1 MFSVVLQDGKEKK
14 LLASKKIQNFYGLF
28 ITLSCREEKIMASQ
42 KEMISKMI
50 QVLKKLPEG
59 TEITTFQLVRE
70 AGFDVSIY
78 DAKTLFPLHF
88 AIFDEA
94 EENGLELD
102 MSKHENKLEGLPFN
116 LDYVVRHTGESTQ
129 VPKEKEM

>member
-1 MFSVVLQDGKEKK
+1 
-14 LLASKKIQNFYGLF
+14 
-28 ITLSCREEKIMASQ
+28 MASQ

-59 TEITTFQLVRE
+59 TEITTFLLVRE

-78 DAKTLFPLHF
+78 DSKTLFPLHF

-94 EENGLELD
+94 EKSGLELD
-102 MSKHENKLEGLPFN
+102 MTKHENKLEGLPFN
-116 LDYVVRHTGESTQ
+116 LDYVVRHTGESTP
-129 VPKEKEM
+129 VPEEKEI

>member
-1 MFSVVLQDGKEKK
+1 
-14 LLASKKIQNFYGLF
+14 
-28 ITLSCREEKIMASQ
+28 MASQ

-78 DAKTLFPLHF
+78 DAKTLFLLHF

-116 LDYVVRHTGESTQ
+116 LDYVVRHTGEST
-129 VPKEKEM
+129 PAPEEKEI

>member
-1 MFSVVLQDGKEKK
+1 
-14 LLASKKIQNFYGLF
+14 
-28 ITLSCREEKIMASQ
+28 MASQ

-78 DAKTLFPLHF
+78 DAKILFLLHF

-94 EENGLELD
+94 EKSGL
-102 MSKHENKLEGLPFN
+102 SWI
-116 LDYVVRHTGESTQ
+116 
-129 VPKEKEM
+129 

>member
-1 MFSVVLQDGKEKK
+1 
-14 LLASKKIQNFYGLF
+14 
-28 ITLSCREEKIMASQ
+28 MASP
-42 KEMISKMI
+42 KEMISKMV
-50 QVLKKLPEG
+50 QVLRELPDE

-94 EENGLELD
+94 EENSLELD
-102 MSKHENKLEGLPFN
+102 MTKHENKFEGLPFN
-116 LDYVVRHTGESTQ
+116 LDYVVRHTGESTP
-129 VPKEKEM
+129 VPEEKEI

>member
-1 MFSVVLQDGKEKK
+1 
-14 LLASKKIQNFYGLF
+14 
-28 ITLSCREEKIMASQ
+28 MASP

-50 QVLKKLPEG
+50 QVLRELPDG
-59 TEITTFQLVRE
+59 TEITTFQLVRK

-94 EENGLELD
+94 EENSLELD
-102 MSKHENKLEGLPFN
+102 MTKHENKLEGLPFN
-116 LDYVVRHTGESTQ
+116 LDYVVRHTGKSSL
-129 VPKEKEM
+129 VPEEKET